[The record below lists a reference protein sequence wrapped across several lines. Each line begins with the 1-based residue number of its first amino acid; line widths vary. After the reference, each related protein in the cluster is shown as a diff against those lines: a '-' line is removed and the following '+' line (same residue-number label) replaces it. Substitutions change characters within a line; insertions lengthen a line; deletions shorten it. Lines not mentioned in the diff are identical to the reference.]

1 MSHNS
6 RSTPLAKNTRS
17 NSNSTSTKMYNKILL
32 IALSASGALASVQYS
47 PSFPLLSVRQVVEVP
62 CSEQKLKDCG
72 EGCIQED
79 WTCCPSKQGG
89 CPPTAYCEVG
99 TNAQYGCC
107 PNGSVCNGEGG
118 GSTRAST
125 DTLTLAGGDTTTVVQ
140 GGVNTAETEPPVVEG
155 SSTAVIVPPPVD
167 TPVDT
172 PVASSPVP
180 PVLPVPSGTPV
191 PLPVPQ
197 TPGVPVV
204 PVPTPSTV
212 VVNGGTSNR
221 YSMFG
226 GIVAGVAAL
235 VL

>member
-1 MSHNS
+1 
-6 RSTPLAKNTRS
+6 
-17 NSNSTSTKMYNKILL
+17 MYNKILL

-72 EGCIQED
+72 TGCIQQD
-79 WTCCPSKQGG
+79 WTCCPSQQGG

-118 GSTRAST
+118 GSTRGST
-125 DTLTLAGGDTTTVVQ
+125 DTMTLAGGDTTTVVQ
-140 GGVNTAETEPPVVEG
+140 GGGNTAATQPPVLEG

-167 TPVDT
+167 TPV
-172 PVASSPVP
+172 ASSSVP

-191 PLPVPQ
+191 PLPVPVPE
-197 TPGVPVV
+197 TPGVV
-204 PVPTPSTV
+204 PVPTPSSV
-212 VVNGGTSNR
+212 IVNGGTSNR

>member
-1 MSHNS
+1 
-6 RSTPLAKNTRS
+6 
-17 NSNSTSTKMYNKILL
+17 MYNKVLL

-62 CSEQKLKDCG
+62 CSEQSLKDCG
-72 EGCIQED
+72 SGCIQQD

-118 GSTRAST
+118 GSTRGST
-125 DTLTLAGGDTTTVVQ
+125 DTLTLAGGDATTVVQ
-140 GGVNTAETEPPVVEG
+140 GGGNTAATEPPVLEG

-172 PVASSPVP
+172 PMASSPVPPVDTPVDTPMASSPVP

-204 PVPTPSTV
+204 PVPTPSSV
-212 VVNGGTSNR
+212 VVNAGTSNR